1 MRKQRLVKMLCAVR
15 TCERQT
21 RVPGLAPRNGLV
33 ALMLTSLSQRMDRRA
48 RVWVGNQERAWER
61 V

>member
-1 MRKQRLVKMLCAVR
+1 MLCAVR